1 MICTFICIDIPYS
14 RWHKQQMKFIKD
26 NRQSFIKQQ
35 TEFYSNRQIDWERTE
50 QSLLPQ
56 VKALEKQKRLS
67 CNAKGI
73 VSVGKRACFANRKLG
88 TENKKTATSFWKLK
102 SLGDKNGRYF
112 EEKNTPI
119 FFKKKERETENNCSD
134 GVGEPQTKYGKNEM
148 RE

>member
-1 MICTFICIDIPYS
+1 M
-14 RWHKQQMKFIKD
+14 
-26 NRQSFIKQQ
+26 
-35 TEFYSNRQIDWERTE
+35 
-50 QSLLPQ
+50 
-56 VKALEKQKRLS
+56 KALEKQKRLS

-134 GVGEPQTKYGKNEM
+134 GVGEPQTKYGKKRNGRVVKLSPINKSGGLGRQNGKKYDAKHTCDKWGIYISAM
-148 RE
+148 

>member
-1 MICTFICIDIPYS
+1 MG
-14 RWHKQQMKFIKD
+14 KD
-26 NRQSFIKQQ
+26 
-35 TEFYSNRQIDWERTE
+35 RTK
-50 QSLLPQ
+50 STPQ

-73 VSVGKRACFANRKLG
+73 VSVGKRACFANGKLG

-134 GVGEPQTKYGKNEM
+134 GVGEQQTKYGKNEM
-148 RE
+148 GEQ

>member
-1 MICTFICIDIPYS
+1 M
-14 RWHKQQMKFIKD
+14 
-26 NRQSFIKQQ
+26 
-35 TEFYSNRQIDWERTE
+35 
-50 QSLLPQ
+50 
-56 VKALEKQKRLS
+56 KALEKQKRLF

-119 FFKKKERETENNCSD
+119 FLKKKKEKQKTIAAMGWGSRRQNMEK
-134 GVGEPQTKYGKNEM
+134 TKWESSKIVANK
-148 RE
+148 

>member
-1 MICTFICIDIPYS
+1 M
-14 RWHKQQMKFIKD
+14 
-26 NRQSFIKQQ
+26 
-35 TEFYSNRQIDWERTE
+35 
-50 QSLLPQ
+50 
-56 VKALEKQKRLS
+56 KALEKQKRLS

-73 VSVGKRACFANRKLG
+73 VSVGKRVCFANGKLG

-134 GVGEPQTKYGKNEM
+134 GVGKPQTKYGKNEM
-148 RE
+148 REL